1 MRHIEK
7 LDNKYLFLFN
17 WYLLLFVLPCGMFP
31 IQYYIGTMG
40 NPAFSP
46 IPKTVLLLIP
56 VLLLVCRSQEKKV
69 RNIKY
74 AYLLITAGILIT
86 AVFVIKNSDQYVN
99 GYLWSLL
106 LHCFKYGV
114 LNSIGFTFLILSMK
128 DGEIQS
134 KILCLL
140 SVILLWNGFFVAVFN
155 WKWMLLIIALGIL
168 YIFEKQKYS
177 NE

>member
-31 IQYYIGTMG
+31 IQYYIRTMR
-40 NPAFSP
+40 NPALSP

-86 AVFVIKNSDQYVN
+86 AVFLIKNSDQYVN

-114 LNSIGFTFLILSMK
+114 LNSMEKYKARYFVCFPLSYYGMASLSRFLI
-128 DGEIQS
+128 G
-134 KILCLL
+134 
-140 SVILLWNGFFVAVFN
+140 NGC
-155 WKWMLLIIALGIL
+155 
-168 YIFEKQKYS
+168 Y
-177 NE
+177 